1 MTPGR
6 DEGSRVAVF
15 AKAPV
20 PGEVKTRLVPLLGA
34 EGAARL
40 QEALVRHALAIA
52 AQSAIG
58 DVELWCA
65 PHAGHPFFERCAR
78 ELGVRT
84 RTQPAG
90 DLGRR
95 MQAAFDAAFADR
107 RALVLIGSD
116 CPALSAADLRAAR
129 AALRTHDAAF
139 TPAEDGGYVLVAM
152 SRPVAGVFDGIDW
165 GTGRVMR
172 QTRERLSA
180 VGARACELPVRW
192 DVDRPEDYARLA
204 REGLLPEAA
213 A

>member
-1 MTPGR
+1 MTPGP
-6 DEGSRVAVF
+6 EGGSRVAVF

-40 QEALVRHALAIA
+40 QEALVRRALAIA
-52 AQSAIG
+52 AESAVG

-65 PHAGHPFFERCAR
+65 PHADHPFFERCAR

-84 RTQPAG
+84 RSQPAG

-95 MQAAFDAAFADR
+95 MQAAFDAAFADG
-107 RALVLIGSD
+107 RALVLVGSD
-116 CPALSAADLRAAR
+116 CPALSAADLREAR
-129 AALRTHDAAF
+129 EALRTHDAAF

-152 SRPVAGVFDGIDW
+152 ARPVAGVFEGVDW

-172 QTRERLSA
+172 QTRERLA
-180 VGARACELPVRW
+180 AAGARVRELPVRW

>member
-1 MTPGR
+1 MTPAP

-40 QEALVRHALAIA
+40 HEALVRRALAVA
-52 AQSAIG
+52 AESFAG

-65 PHAGHPFFERCAR
+65 PHAGHPFFDRCAR

-84 RTQPAG
+84 RPQPPG

-95 MQAAFDAAFADR
+95 MQAAFDAAFADG

-116 CPALSAADLRAAR
+116 CPALRAADLRAAR
-129 AALRTHDAAF
+129 AALGTHDAAF

-152 SRPVAGVFDGIDW
+152 ARPIAGVFAGIDW
-165 GTGRVMR
+165 GTGNVMR
-172 QTRERLSA
+172 QTRERLA
-180 VGARACELPVRW
+180 AAGARVCELPVRW